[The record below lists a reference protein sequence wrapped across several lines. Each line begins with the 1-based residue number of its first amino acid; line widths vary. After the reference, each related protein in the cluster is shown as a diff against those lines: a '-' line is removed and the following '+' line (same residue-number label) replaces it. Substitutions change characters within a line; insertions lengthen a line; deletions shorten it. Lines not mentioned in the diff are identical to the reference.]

1 VSDFAINDSDV
12 TTYVGTAPSGADWY
26 IYHDKNLA
34 RDRAAQL
41 TKQRA
46 QLARLWAELT
56 DAQLAQ
62 LVASSRED
70 STLGIAAVDEA
81 NRRQRLAREVK

>member
-1 VSDFAINDSDV
+1 MSDFAINDSDA

-26 IYHDKNLA
+26 IYHDQDL
-34 RDRAAQL
+34 DRAAQL

-46 QLARLWAELT
+46 QLDRLWAELT

-62 LVASSRED
+62 LVASSRDD
-70 STLGIAAVDEA
+70 STLGIAAADEA